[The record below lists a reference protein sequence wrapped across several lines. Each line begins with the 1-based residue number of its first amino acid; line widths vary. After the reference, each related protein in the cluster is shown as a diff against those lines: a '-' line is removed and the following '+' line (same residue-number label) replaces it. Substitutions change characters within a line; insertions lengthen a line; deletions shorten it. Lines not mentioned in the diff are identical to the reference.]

1 MVHQGNNL
9 ERFII
14 GRQFL
19 VVLVIF
25 LINIMGESIKSAQP
39 YPNILPLWMNMIFL
53 DNSIALM
60 ITTIDIGQLPAQV
73 NAAVAML
80 DFINNYTMIIT
91 TYISLAIEFSGL
103 LHSVYLV
110 QYGFAY
116 ITNTKVES
124 SSSSTDVSPSRTLLI
139 RKIFFWFRVIFS
151 LGVLGFA
158 LAVTITALLD
168 GKSGMWEGVSPTVS
182 IIIFFCLLCLVG
194 LMEGLQIAAFA
205 LLNMPD
211 DELSSHTIAHKNCTL
226 MYDGKNLQSFLVGRQ
241 IFVAALMFIVA
252 RIATISI
259 DDGQT
264 NIFNVSNGFQAF
276 LDTGLLGAVIL
287 TIIGSLAWRVIA
299 SSFPLLFMS
308 NPIIY
313 IIIRACFILES
324 TGVCSTAWLI
334 ALVCQKIFRLK
345 SDDAYLNEQQHGDE
359 SSADVTNRVVDVV
372 VDEDAAATSAGG
384 PTIEVESLRN
394 TIAPSQ
400 RSSTSSTATANNRSS
415 IVFSSRELR
424 FDVDDD
430 DDMKSKM
437 EKMRNS
443 FVASARLSA
452 VMTTTDLGAL
462 MEELGHEYGHEY
474 GHDNDNDNNEG
485 DVTEKKSK
493 TVLAELS
500 EGEEEVQP
508 EHEC

>member
-39 YPNILPLWMNMIFL
+39 YPNILPLWINMIFL

-124 SSSSTDVSPSRTLLI
+124 SSSTDVSPSRTLLI
-139 RKIFFWFRVIFS
+139 RKIFFWLRVIFS

-372 VDEDAAATSAGG
+372 VDEDAATTSAGG

-462 MEELGHEYGHEY
+462 MEELGHEYGH
-474 GHDNDNDNNEG
+474 DNDNDNDNDEG
-485 DVTEKKSK
+485 DENEKKSK

>member
-39 YPNILPLWMNMIFL
+39 YPNILPLWINMIFL

-73 NAAVAML
+73 NAAVAIL

-182 IIIFFCLLCLVG
+182 IMIFFC
-194 LMEGLQIAAFA
+194 FF
-205 LLNMPD
+205 
-211 DELSSHTIAHKNCTL
+211 H
-226 MYDGKNLQSFLVGRQ
+226 
-241 IFVAALMFIVA
+241 
-252 RIATISI
+252 
-259 DDGQT
+259 
-264 NIFNVSNGFQAF
+264 
-276 LDTGLLGAVIL
+276 
-287 TIIGSLAWRVIA
+287 
-299 SSFPLLFMS
+299 
-308 NPIIY
+308 
-313 IIIRACFILES
+313 
-324 TGVCSTAWLI
+324 
-334 ALVCQKIFRLK
+334 
-345 SDDAYLNEQQHGDE
+345 
-359 SSADVTNRVVDVV
+359 VV
-372 VDEDAAATSAGG
+372 
-384 PTIEVESLRN
+384 L
-394 TIAPSQ
+394 
-400 RSSTSSTATANNRSS
+400 
-415 IVFSSRELR
+415 
-424 FDVDDD
+424 
-430 DDMKSKM
+430 
-437 EKMRNS
+437 
-443 FVASARLSA
+443 
-452 VMTTTDLGAL
+452 
-462 MEELGHEYGHEY
+462 
-474 GHDNDNDNNEG
+474 
-485 DVTEKKSK
+485 
-493 TVLAELS
+493 
-500 EGEEEVQP
+500 
-508 EHEC
+508 